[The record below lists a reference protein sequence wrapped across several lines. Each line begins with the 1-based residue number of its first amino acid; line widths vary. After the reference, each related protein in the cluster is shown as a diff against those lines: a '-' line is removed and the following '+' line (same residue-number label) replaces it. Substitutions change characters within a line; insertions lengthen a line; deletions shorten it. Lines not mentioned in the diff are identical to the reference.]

1 MTDPSSL
8 TVTTTVTSDNT
19 QPAMPKATI
28 DPNLF
33 AGIVNQSSNVN
44 YHVDFLSHM
53 NDVVDYLTDQAKKQ
67 QELLTLV
74 DSLHVKLTNLKDA
87 LNLKAQSQT
96 TQEVVQNV
104 KTAASLVKKEV
115 SFIHNAIT
123 FIMNLFAKKK

>member
-87 LNLKAQSQT
+87 LNLKVQSQT